1 MKLLTKAQHAKL
13 FANGKASAIKE
24 QDHFPVVKLFTHDDH
39 AEIPFPDQP
48 EMGVHDGLEYA
59 LDRHRASESPP

>member
-39 AEIPFPDQP
+39 AEIP
-48 EMGVHDGLEYA
+48 
-59 LDRHRASESPP
+59 SPISLKWRPRWAGIRT